1 MVIRMK
7 KVRDGVV
14 LSCLREGGGVD
25 VQRTGHG
32 GFFALHDLMHFAVE
46 TTLEAQEAFFGL
58 MAAGWSFEAFSDKND
73 PRYATL
79 PTEAIHVENLVG
91 LLLQRLSDR
100 SWEDPELAPV
110 MAEDVSREMAV
121 IMAVPLAIEA
131 ADLTRIFR
139 RFWELAARW
148 KALPQGEHLELEF
161 PT

>member
-1 MVIRMK
+1 MMIRMK

-14 LSCLREGGGVD
+14 LSCIRDVGEAA

-58 MAAGWSFEAFSDKND
+58 LAAGWSFETFSDKND
-73 PRYATL
+73 PRYDTL
-79 PTEAIHVENLVG
+79 PTEAIQVENLVG

-110 MAEDVSREMAV
+110 MAEDVSREMAS
-121 IMAVPLAIEA
+121 IMAVPLSIGAS
-131 ADLTRIFR
+131 DLTNIFR
-139 RFWELAARW
+139 RFWDLAARW
-148 KALPQGEHLELEF
+148 RALPQGEHLELEF